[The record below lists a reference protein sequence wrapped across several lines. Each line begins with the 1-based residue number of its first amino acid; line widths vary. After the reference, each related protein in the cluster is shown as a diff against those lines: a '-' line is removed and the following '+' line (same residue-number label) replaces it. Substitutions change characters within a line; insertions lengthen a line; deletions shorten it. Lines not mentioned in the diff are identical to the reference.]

1 MKSSFQYYVRRIYI
15 RILHRSVKNT
25 NNYISRNY
33 VFVEVQF
40 VNTNFR
46 TRNIIIFR
54 NSRIESVHDMLN
66 ILIYS
71 YLHHKFRVDYL
82 LNKKMKDALPLQNDA
97 LIVLKYR
104 YILDSHIFLFVN

>member
-15 RILHRSVKNT
+15 RILHRSVNNT

-54 NSRIESVHDMLN
+54 NSRIESDHNMLN
-66 ILIYS
+66 ISIYS

-82 LNKKMKDALPLQNDA
+82 
-97 LIVLKYR
+97 
-104 YILDSHIFLFVN
+104 